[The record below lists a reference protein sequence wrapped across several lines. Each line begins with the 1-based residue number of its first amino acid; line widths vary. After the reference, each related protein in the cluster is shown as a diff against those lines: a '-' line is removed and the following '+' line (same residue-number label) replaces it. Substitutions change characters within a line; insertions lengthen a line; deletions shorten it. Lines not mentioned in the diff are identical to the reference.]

1 MDKKKYIAFISYS
14 RKDFNMAK
22 SIKENIEN
30 ITGEICWMDL
40 DGIESGEDF
49 INVIISA
56 IDNSDYFIFLLS
68 NNSMIS
74 KYTQK
79 EISYAEKIGK
89 KIIPLN
95 IDKCTPKGWYL
106 FNFGSIDVINIHIKE
121 QLEKFYR
128 NIKKWCS
135 ERNKKAPYPIFF
147 EDKFG
152 RRKVVYL
159 LFLVDSSGSM
169 KGERI
174 GALNVALD
182 SVIKN
187 FEIINPDTEILVNV
201 LQFSSGNH
209 WMYNEAVNI
218 ESFQWCPIYANGLT
232 DLGDACR
239 ELNKAMSKDGL
250 FSINNNY
257 SGFMPSV
264 IFLITDGEPT
274 DEYISNMERLWNNN
288 YFKISKKFA
297 IGLGDDVSSD
307 VLTSFTKNKKSV
319 FMVQDENLNNLSH
332 IIIRLLTMSLYSVSM
347 SSLDDDE

>member
-22 SIKENIEN
+22 SIKEEIEN
-30 ITGEICWMDL
+30 LTGEICWMDL

-49 INVIISA
+49 VNVIISA

-68 NNSMIS
+68 NNSMVS

-79 EISYAEKIGK
+79 EITYAEKIGK

-106 FNFGSIDVINIHIKE
+106 FNFGSIDVIDIHIKE
-121 QLEKFYR
+121 QLEKFHS
-128 NIKKWCS
+128 NIKTWIS
-135 ERNKKAPYPIFF
+135 NKNQRDSYPIFF
-147 EDKFG
+147 EDEFG
-152 RRKVVYL
+152 RGKAVFL
-159 LFLVDSSGSM
+159 LFLVDSSSSM
-169 KGERI
+169 YGERI
-174 GALNVALD
+174 EVLNIALD

-201 LQFSSGNH
+201 LQFSCGCH
-209 WMYNEAVNI
+209 WMYGEPVNI
-218 ESFQWCPIYANGLT
+218 ECFQWMPIYANGLT

-239 ELNKAMSKDGL
+239 ELNNAMSKDRL
-250 FSINNNY
+250 FSNDNNY

-274 DEYISNMERLWNNN
+274 DEYLSNMEKLWNNH
-288 YFKISKKFA
+288 YFRISKKFA
-297 IGLGDDVSSD
+297 IGLGDEVPSG
-307 VLTSFTKNKKSV
+307 VLTLFTKNKKSV
-319 FMVQDENLNNLSH
+319 FIVQNENLNDLSH

-347 SSLDDDE
+347 SSLNDE